1 MLILGILLTVLLV
14 ACIIGLIICLIGLV
28 RTSLEIERDRKV
40 TEFRTMLIDMS
51 CDYVM
56 RNYKTEGIDEVS
68 KVWDWF
74 ANKWT
79 YSEMLTSSKPL
90 TLVEWYTPEEIKRIN
105 A

>member
-1 MLILGILLTVLLV
+1 MLILKILLNVLLV
-14 ACIIGLIICLIGLV
+14 VGIIGLIVCLIGLI
-28 RTSLEIERDRKV
+28 RTGLEIERDRKV

-51 CDYVM
+51 CDYAI

-79 YSEMLTSSKPL
+79 YNEMLKSSKPL
-90 TLVEWYTPEEIKRIN
+90 TLEEWYTKEEIERIN
-105 A
+105 T